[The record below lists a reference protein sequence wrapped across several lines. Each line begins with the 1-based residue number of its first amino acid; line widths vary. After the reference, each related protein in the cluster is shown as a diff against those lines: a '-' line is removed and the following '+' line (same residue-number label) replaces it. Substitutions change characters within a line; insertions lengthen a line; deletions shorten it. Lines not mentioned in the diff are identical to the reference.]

1 MNKDKKIAFIIGSMG
16 NGGAERVV
24 SIIANDY
31 AQQGWHVDILMLL
44 SNECTYKIESGVNL
58 INLSGKRA
66 SRIARLP
73 FWLKSIKNYTLAERP
88 DIIVSFVARIN
99 IIVQIALRHLDIPI
113 IVSERNDPYK
123 DGRGAIVDLMTK
135 WLYPK
140 AAAVVFQT
148 KRAQGYFPAL
158 DNACIISNPI
168 EIHSDRKNTLRNR
181 MVTVGR
187 LSEQKNQKML
197 IEAFSQFHK
206 KHPDYILDIY
216 GEGHLRDSLQQQIS
230 DFNVGDCVT
239 LKGNVSDIHNQI
251 ADAKLF
257 VLSSDYEG
265 LSNAL
270 LEAMMMGI
278 PCISTNC
285 AGSDEYIQHGENG
298 LLVDVGDTSSM
309 IDAMEYM
316 VTHVDEANR
325 MGACAQQM
333 SQSFAKPNVIKQ
345 WNNVINSS
353 IID

>member
-1 MNKDKKIAFIIGSMG
+1 MEASNKRIAFVIGSMG

-44 SNECTYKIESGVNL
+44 SNECTYKIESGVTL
-58 INLSGKRA
+58 IDLSGNKS

-73 FWLKSIKNYTLAERP
+73 FWLKNIRDYALTKKP
-88 DIIVSFVARIN
+88 DIVVSFVARIN
-99 IIVQIALRHLDIPI
+99 IITQLALKHLNIPI
-113 IVSERNDPYK
+113 VVSERNDPYK
-123 DGRGAIVDLMTK
+123 DGRGAIVDFMTK
-135 WLYPK
+135 RLYPK
-140 AAAVVFQT
+140 ATAVVFQT
-148 KRAQGYFPAL
+148 KRAQGYFPTL
-158 DNACIISNPI
+158 NNACIISNPI
-168 EIHSDRKNTLRNR
+168 EIHSERKDALRTR

-187 LSEQKNQKML
+187 LSEQKNHKML

-206 KHPDYILDIY
+206 RHPEYILDIY
-216 GEGHLRDSLQQQIS
+216 GEGHLRDSLQQLIS
-230 DFNVGDCVT
+230 ELNMGECVT
-239 LKGNVSDIHNQI
+239 LKGNVPDIHSQI

-270 LEAMMMGI
+270 LEAMTLGI

-298 LLVDVGDTSSM
+298 LLVDVGNTSAM
-309 IDAMEYM
+309 VEAMEYM
-316 VTHVDEANR
+316 VTHIDEANE
-325 MGACAQQM
+325 MGNCAQRM

-345 WNNVINSS
+345 WDKVINAS
-353 IID
+353 ID